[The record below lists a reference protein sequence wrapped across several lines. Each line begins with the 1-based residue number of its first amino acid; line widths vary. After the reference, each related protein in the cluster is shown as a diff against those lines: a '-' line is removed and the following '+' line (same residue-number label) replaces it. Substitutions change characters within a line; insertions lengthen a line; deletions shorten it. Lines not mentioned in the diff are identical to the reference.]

1 MVIANSIS
9 PSEEKIQKRGEII
22 MLKIY
27 LDICCYNRPFDDQSQ
42 MKIRLETEAKLYI
55 QAAVKDNKYL
65 LVWSYML
72 DFENSNSP
80 YEDRQNSVAL
90 WENIAHENCPSSVEV
105 LLLGKEIMKFGIK
118 EMDSLHIACA
128 VINGCDYFIT
138 TDKKLLNK
146 SIAEIKIIS
155 PVNFILE
162 TEENPDEN

>member
-1 MVIANSIS
+1 
-9 PSEEKIQKRGEII
+9 

-27 LDICCYNRPFDDQSQ
+27 IDICCYNRPFDDQSQ

-55 QAAVKDNKYL
+55 QAAVKDSKYL

-90 WENIAHENCPSSVEV
+90 WKNIAHESCLSSVDV

-128 VINGCDYFIT
+128 ITNGCDYFIT
-138 TDKKLLNK
+138 TDKRLLNK
-146 SIAEIKIIS
+146 TVTEIKIIN
-155 PVNFILE
+155 PVNFVLE
-162 TEENPDEN
+162 TEENPNEN